1 MLLAKLKL
9 ETTLTMERRDQNER
23 HKRSRM
29 VYTYSYICYS
39 MDVDVNEDVIME
51 RIDGFRVCETCR
63 QIMYKRKVMF
73 KDDAFAEGWVCP
85 HCDRE
90 EWNED

>member
-1 MLLAKLKL
+1 
-9 ETTLTMERRDQNER
+9 
-23 HKRSRM
+23 
-29 VYTYSYICYS
+29 
-39 MDVDVNEDVIME
+39 MDVDVNEGVIME